1 VNVFKLSLT
10 TAIVLLAAD
19 AIVIPVVMR
28 PLFLT
33 HLGLLMLDS
42 LRLVP
47 AVLFYAIHIFG
58 LVFLAGLP
66 ALRAGRPKIALI
78 NGAVLGLVA
87 YSCYEMT
94 SWTIMR
100 DWHINLV
107 LVDVAWGTFIS
118 GVSAYWGARI
128 AIGNSSGKD
137 VG

>member
-1 VNVFKLSLT
+1 MRIWTLSLT
-10 TAIVLLAAD
+10 TAAVVLVAD
-19 AIVIPVVMR
+19 ALVIPVVMR

-33 HLGLLMLDS
+33 YLGPLMLDS

-58 LVFLAGLP
+58 LVYLAGLP
-66 ALRAGRPKIALI
+66 ALRTGNPKIALI

-100 DWHINLV
+100 AWHVNLV

-118 GVSAYWGARI
+118 GAAAHCGARI
-128 AIGNSSGKD
+128 AIGNSYGK
-137 VG
+137 GER

>member
-1 VNVFKLSLT
+1 MRIWTLSLT
-10 TAIVLLAAD
+10 TAAVVLLAD
-19 AIVIPVVMR
+19 ALVIPVVMR

-33 HLGLLMLDS
+33 YLGPLMLDR

-58 LVFLAGLP
+58 LVYLAGLP
-66 ALRAGRPKIALI
+66 ALRAGAPKIALI

-100 DWHINLV
+100 DWHVNLV

-118 GVSAYWGARI
+118 GAAAYCGARI
-128 AIGNSSGKD
+128 AIGNTYGK
-137 VG
+137 GER

>member
-1 VNVFKLSLT
+1 MRIWTLSLT
-10 TAIVLLAAD
+10 TAAVLLVAD

-28 PLFLT
+28 PLFLA
-33 HLGLLMLDS
+33 HLGSLMLDS

-58 LVFLAGLP
+58 LVFLGGLP
-66 ALRAGRPKIALI
+66 ALRAGTPKIALI

-100 DWHINLV
+100 DWHISLV
-107 LVDVAWGTFIS
+107 LVDVTWGTFIS
-118 GVSAYWGARI
+118 GISAYCGARI

>member
-1 VNVFKLSLT
+1 MKLVKLSLT
-10 TAIVLLAAD
+10 TAVVLLLAD
-19 AIVIPVVMR
+19 AIVIPIVMR

-33 HLGLLMLDS
+33 YLGPLMLDR

-58 LVFLAGLP
+58 LVFLAGIP
-66 ALRAGRPKIALI
+66 ALRAGTTNIALI
-78 NGAVLGLVA
+78 NGAVLGFVA

-107 LVDVAWGTFIS
+107 MVDVAWGTFIS
-118 GVSAYWGARI
+118 GIAAYCGARI
-128 AIGNSSGKD
+128 AIGKTISKF
-137 VG
+137 VR

>member
-1 VNVFKLSLT
+1 MRISTLSLI
-10 TAIVLLAAD
+10 TAAVLLAAE
-19 AIVIPVVMR
+19 AIVIPLVMR
-28 PLFLT
+28 PLFLA
-33 HLGLLMLDS
+33 HLGPLMLDS

-58 LVFLAGLP
+58 LVFVAGLP
-66 ALRAGRPKIALI
+66 ALRAGNPKIALI
-78 NGAVLGLVA
+78 NGAVLGFVA

-118 GVSAYWGARI
+118 SVATYCGARV
-128 AIGNSSGKD
+128 AIGNTYGK
-137 VG
+137 VER